1 MPSIE
6 DKAAARIRR
15 RGPGWAFSQHDLV
28 DLGSRSA
35 IDLALHRL
43 VRKGTVRRVMR
54 GIYDV
59 PKFSKLLDQEVG
71 PDIHQVAQAL
81 ARKFGWRIQPSGPA
95 AQNLL
100 GLSTQVPAH
109 YLYLSDGPSRKYR
122 IGKTTLVFKQT
133 ALKNAG
139 FRHGQSAL
147 IVQALKSLGQRRIT
161 PSVIAKVRAWLDPS
175 MRRKVLDDTRTSTSW
190 VYATIKEICREDED
204 E

>member
-1 MPSIE
+1 ATP
-6 DKAAARIRR
+6 RCRCR
-15 RGPGWAFSQHDLV
+15 FLGPGFGTLRAFSQHDVV

-43 VRKGTVRRVMR
+43 VRKGKVRRVMR

-133 ALKNAG
+133 ALKDAG

-161 PSVIAKVRAWLDPS
+161 PGVIAKVRAWLDPS

-190 VYATIKEICREDED
+190 VYAAIKEICREDDD